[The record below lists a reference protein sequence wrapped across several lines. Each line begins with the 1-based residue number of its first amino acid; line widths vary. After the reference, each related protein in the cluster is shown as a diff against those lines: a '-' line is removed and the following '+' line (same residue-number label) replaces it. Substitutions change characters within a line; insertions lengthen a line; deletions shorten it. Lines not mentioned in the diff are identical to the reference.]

1 VPGAAIDYEFVAF
14 ELARLSETTNL
25 VRVNYDRWSIK
36 YLQQALARHGIA
48 VPLEPMG
55 QGYRDMAPAVNEL
68 EKLVAANRV
77 RHGGAP
83 LLRWCFA
90 NAVAIKDPAGNRKL
104 DKSKPYGRIDVA
116 VAAVMAVG
124 AMKCQE
130 TPPVEIAAMIG

>member
-1 VPGAAIDYEFVAF
+1 MTTAWCISSPLPGHRRTSSRNGRYLDRAPYDVWIKLGHLRAVPGAAIDYEFVAF

-68 EKLVAANRV
+68 EKLVAANR
-77 RHGGAP
+77 
-83 LLRWCFA
+83 
-90 NAVAIKDPAGNRKL
+90 
-104 DKSKPYGRIDVA
+104 
-116 VAAVMAVG
+116 
-124 AMKCQE
+124 
-130 TPPVEIAAMIG
+130 